1 MTRMSR
7 FIKASIGIA
16 GAILVGFHAW
26 LFAAQFAQG
35 RLDDPW
41 LLFRWG
47 SALALIGALWA
58 VRQAGHSIVG
68 RHGVAIWVLA
78 ALLHGPA
85 AAGNVNAD
93 LDALALPEAIVTSVL
108 QIVSSTA
115 VAIGVWLLASLL
127 VAGRRQAR
135 RFNSFLPAFSAAG
148 PLAAGVA
155 WHFSPRPP
163 PLRS

>member
-1 MTRMSR
+1 MTRMAR
-7 FIKASIGIA
+7 LIKASIGVA

-41 LLFRWG
+41 LIFRWV
-47 SALALIGALWA
+47 SALGLISALWA

-85 AAGNVNAD
+85 AAGNVHAD
-93 LDALALPEAIVTSVL
+93 LDALALPEAVVTSVL
-108 QIVSSTA
+108 QVVTGAALAMGI
-115 VAIGVWLLASLL
+115 WLLASLL
-127 VAGRRQAR
+127 DAR
-135 RFNSFLPAFSAAG
+135 RREPRRFVSFLPAFSAAG